1 MPVTLN
7 IAVCICEDVTLSDF
21 IPPMEILGGLNFA
34 DNPLFAA
41 ELGEVPYRVQIHYL
55 APTLKPV
62 TVITPGMPPFAPT
75 RTYEDAVRNAVQYD
89 ILWVP
94 AGAFPDP
101 QTGDKTPKEKIDFI
115 KKQAPGAKY
124 VMSVCAG
131 AIALASAGIL
141 DGKRATTNKKLFRLI
156 AAVTSKQIIWVPK
169 ARWVVEGNVWTS
181 SGVSA
186 GADMALAFLD
196 HLVGSHI
203 TSWIRGAIE
212 IPEKG
217 PDDDDFAVV
226 HGLV

>member
-7 IAVCICEDVTLSDF
+7 IAVCICDGVTLSDF

-41 ELGEVPYRVQIHYL
+41 EVGEVPYRVKVDYL

-62 TVITPGMPPFAPT
+62 TLITPGMPPFTPT
-75 RTYEDAVRNAVQYD
+75 HTYEDAVRNGVQYD
-89 ILWVP
+89 IIWVP
-94 AGAFPDP
+94 AGPLPDP
-101 QTGDKTPKEKIDFI
+101 QTGDQTPKEEIEFI
-115 KKQAPGAKY
+115 KNQAPGAKY
-124 VMSVCAG
+124 VMSACAG
-131 AIALASAGIL
+131 AIALASAGVL
-141 DGKRATTNKKLFRLI
+141 DGKRATTNKKLFCVI
-156 AAVTSKQIIWVPK
+156 VAITSKQITWVPK
-169 ARWVVEGNVWTS
+169 ARWVVDGKVWTS

-186 GADMALAFLD
+186 GADMALGFLD

-203 TSWIRGAIE
+203 TAWIRGVVE

-217 PDDDDFAVV
+217 PGDDIFATV